1 MRSRTDVIRS
11 GLFFALTVT
20 LLGAQDAS
28 DWQTAAGGKMAF
40 EVASIKQSKG
50 AFVPPSFPLSAGNA
64 FRPTGGY
71 FKADFPLSVYIQ
83 FAYKIWTTEEQD
95 REFAHLPAWASE
107 DRYTVD
113 AKRPGNPTKDQM
125 RLMMQALLADRFK
138 LAVHYET
145 REVSAVALTVAKE
158 GKLGPKLIAHS
169 DGPPCE
175 TQPLS
180 SAPPAKGVLFPPI
193 CDSMAMLRKAG
204 GKLMLMGYR
213 NATMDVLAATLYG
226 VVGRPVI
233 DRTGLRGSFDFT
245 VEWAPEPE
253 GSAASD
259 PPGTLSDPIGPTSVQ
274 ALRDQLG
281 LKVEPIKGPLR
292 ILVIDHVER
301 PSEN

>member
-1 MRSRTDVIRS
+1 
-11 GLFFALTVT
+11 
-20 LLGAQDAS
+20 
-28 DWQTAAGGKMAF
+28 MAF
-40 EVASIKQSKG
+40 EVASIKPSKG
-50 AFVPPSFPLSAGNA
+50 AFVPPSFALNAGNA

-71 FKADFPLSVYIQ
+71 FKADFPLSVYIE
-83 FAYKIWTTEEQD
+83 FAYKIWPTEEQN
-95 REFAHLPAWASE
+95 REFAHLPGWASS

-125 RLMMQALLADRFK
+125 RLMVQALLADRFK

-145 REVSAVALTVAKE
+145 REVSAVALTLAKD
-158 GKLGPKLIAHS
+158 GKLGPKLISHS
-169 DGPPCE
+169 EGPPCE
-175 TQPLS
+175 TAPLS
-180 SAPPAKGVLFPPI
+180 GAPPAKGVLFPPV
-193 CDSMAMLRKAG
+193 CDSQAVLRKAG
-204 GKLMLMGYR
+204 GKLMMMGYR
-213 NATMDVLAATLYG
+213 NATMDVLAAVLSG

-233 DRTGLRGSFDFT
+233 DRTGLRGNFDFT

-259 PPGTLSDPIGPTSVQ
+259 PPGTISDPVGPTSVQ